1 MRSTA
6 TYSSWDITKL
16 LDSLGIDVLTG
27 EACGLSMRLL
37 CDANGAGQALLDD
50 FFGGVSLKYEGMN
63 DRYSKVVLLPRE
75 VLKPLVVYGL
85 VKQGH
90 LMVELQHTKET
101 YQLMCYPN
109 WEAWRLDREEYGQQ
123 WQDMD
128 YSWRAYSADGTAP
141 GGLRNVHAMSGRV
154 L

>member
-63 DRYSKVVLLPRE
+63 DRYSKVVMLPRE

-85 VKQGH
+85 VKRHGVVV
-90 LMVELQHTKET
+90 LLTESKDN
-101 YQLMCYPN
+101 YSLMCYPDLAS
-109 WEAWRLDREEYGQQ
+109 WVLDCNEYGDA
-123 WQDMD
+123 WEGLG
-128 YSWRAYSADGTAP
+128 YSWRVYAAEGTAP